1 MSRLQGKEKRRLETV
16 LQKHFS
22 KQHNIDYILR
32 RTGVQM
38 QSATPAP
45 FAEGE
50 VRSAFARDGFEND
63 QLLKIYEIM
72 CILSTEDRTRRVDIL
87 LDYLNNDKLLWA
99 HPIFDEERKRI
110 VEENDFMTQ
119 PYEISEG
126 VLQCAKC
133 HCRKIFSFS
142 KQTRSADEPTTVFAL
157 CSNTNCNHR
166 WCEGS

>member
-1 MSRLQGKEKRRLETV
+1 MRLHHL

-32 RTGVQM
+32 RT
-38 QSATPAP
+38 
-45 FAEGE
+45 EG
-50 VRSAFARDGFEND
+50 SD

-72 CILSTEDRTRRVDIL
+72 CILSIEDRTNRLDIL

-99 HPIFDEERKRI
+99 HPIFDEERRKI
-110 VEENDFMTQ
+110 VEENDFMTC

-133 HCRKIFSFS
+133 QCRKIFSFS

-157 CSNTNCNHR
+157 CSNNSCNHR